1 MRTETYKYHAI
12 SERVHKL
19 NMINLSLNE
28 SIDSY
33 WSAIEDTTEEELR
46 SLFLDF
52 LLTTRQNANA
62 LFEETKAI
70 SNTGEMLLNASR
82 TPNSHTSPFYDDALK
97 KELLS
102 IRY

>member
-1 MRTETYKYHAI
+1 MRLEAYKYHAI

-33 WSAIEDTTEEELR
+33 LSAIEDTTEEELR

-70 SNTGEMLLNASR
+70 SNAGEMLLNASR
-82 TPNSHTSPFYDDALK
+82 TPNSHISPFYDDAFK
-97 KELLS
+97 KELLD